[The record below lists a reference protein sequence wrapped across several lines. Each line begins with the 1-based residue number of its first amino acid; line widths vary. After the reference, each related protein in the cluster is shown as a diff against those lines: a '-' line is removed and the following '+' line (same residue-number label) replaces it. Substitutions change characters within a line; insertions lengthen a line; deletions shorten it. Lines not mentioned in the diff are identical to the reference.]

1 MRASPLCF
9 IFFFVFY
16 IAGCASSGNMASSET
31 SSPVAGMWDYSI
43 NSPEGVFTGNLEII
57 PQEAGLAVHIIQ
69 EDQQEGD
76 SIVAESVEFVV
87 DSQTLTF
94 SFENPEYGRMNVSLT
109 LDERGNLNGILH
121 AVQFTI
127 DLPMVVTP
135 SEM

>member
-1 MRASPLCF
+1 
-9 IFFFVFY
+9 
-16 IAGCASSGNMASSET
+16 MASSET